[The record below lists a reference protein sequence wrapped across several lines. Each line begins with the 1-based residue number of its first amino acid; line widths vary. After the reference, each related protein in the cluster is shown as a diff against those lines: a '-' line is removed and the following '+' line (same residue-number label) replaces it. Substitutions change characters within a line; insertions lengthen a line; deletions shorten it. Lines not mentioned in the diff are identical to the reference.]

1 MTATS
6 YPLGHKLKSD
16 AAQVLQKALDMD
28 VVLSVVNGKL
38 RAAGNSESV
47 QELVPLLRQYRAE
60 LLALLNVQHGHPTQ
74 ADAAKVAAVVEKA
87 GRFKMRVDRFVRI
100 GLSGGD
106 AEELAQRLAWRDQDF
121 DRRTACAECQHLH
134 GRPGAWRCGNWQRAD
149 VGGPAIPSVFVAQM
163 LQHCP
168 GFKEGI
174 K

>member
-1 MTATS
+1 MSAE
-6 YPLGHKLKSD
+6 
-16 AAQVLQKALDMD
+16 AVLNDL
-28 VVLSVVNGKL
+28 L
-38 RAAGNSESV
+38 AAGIRPKLTPDRAGIV
-47 QELVPLLRQYRAE
+47 VPKGAITPDQKVAILANKAE
-60 LLALLNVQHGHPTQ
+60 LIRLLSE
-74 ADAAKVAAVVEKA
+74 DSSKVAAVVNKGTRYA
-87 GRFKMRVDRFVRI
+87 ARVDRFMKI

-121 DRRTACAECQHLH
+121 DSRTSCAECQHLN

-163 LQHCP
+163 LQHCR